1 MVIEPQHVA
10 RLMVSDAGLLR
21 SSAGRAV
28 VPVINMVDDADKEGL
43 AREAARIALA
53 ETDRFDRVV
62 LASMR
67 TTEQPVVAVVER

>member
-1 MVIEPQHVA
+1 M
-10 RLMVSDAGLLR
+10 
-21 SSAGRAV
+21 
-28 VPVINMVDDADKEGL
+28 VPVINMVDDADQERL